1 MSQTDEQD
9 QPPTS
14 SAQPGDGTPSS
25 YTPAPTPQ
33 TDWSRATWGREPAAS
48 ATPERWFEPQAGA
61 AEGDPAL
68 ARPGQPVAAA
78 TADSDAPG
86 GGESVWPAVAPAVPA
101 ATPAVPAVGSH
112 AGSALPSASSVSPI
126 ATEPVG
132 RTARRQSW
140 TGPGPIL
147 GAAVL
152 SAILASAGTFLALD
166 ASRAFDRAAAPAAT
180 TAPPTAQP
188 TGASLQPISVVESSA
203 IIDAA
208 ARTGP
213 AVVRITATG
222 STVDVFGSIPSRGV
236 GSGFIY
242 DPAGWI
248 LTNRHVVTGSNGQL
262 VASLVV
268 DLKDGRQFNGRIYG
282 VDTLT
287 DLAIVKIDATG
298 LPTAAIGS
306 SASLKVGQ
314 LAIAIGSPLGTLS
327 NTVTSGIISAT
338 GRSITVENERLSNLI
353 QTDAAINPG
362 NSGGPLID
370 AGGNVIGVN
379 TAVATDSNGI
389 GFAIPIDI
397 ARPIMQQAL
406 AGQQLSRPYLG
417 IRYVAIDQ
425 QVKARENLT
434 VDRGALISGSAAGAQ
449 GQPGIV
455 PGGPA
460 AEAGLQEDDVIL
472 AIGGTEIDREHPLD
486 AVLSGFAPGQT
497 VPVRILRSGGER
509 TINVTLGTRPSGL

>member
-1 MSQTDEQD
+1 V
-9 QPPTS
+9 
-14 SAQPGDGTPSS
+14 TPS
-25 YTPAPTPQ
+25 P
-33 TDWSRATWGREPAAS
+33 
-48 ATPERWFEPQAGA
+48 
-61 AEGDPAL
+61 
-68 ARPGQPVAAA
+68 
-78 TADSDAPG
+78 
-86 GGESVWPAVAPAVPA
+86 
-101 ATPAVPAVGSH
+101 
-112 AGSALPSASSVSPI
+112 
-126 ATEPVG
+126 
-132 RTARRQSW
+132 RRQPW

-147 GAAVL
+147 GAALLAAV
-152 SAILASAGTFLALD
+152 LASAGTFLALD
-166 ASRAFDRAAAPAAT
+166 ASGAFERAAQPVATASPSGTQPASGT
-180 TAPPTAQP
+180 
-188 TGASLQPISVVESSA
+188 LQPISLLESSA

-208 ARTGP
+208 AKTGP

-222 STVDVFGSIPSRGV
+222 TSVDVFGSIPSRGV

-242 DPAGWI
+242 DPSGWI
-248 LTNRHVVTGSNGQL
+248 LTNRHVVTGASGQL
-262 VASLVV
+262 VSSLVV
-268 DLKDGRQFNGRIYG
+268 DLKDGRQFDGRIYG

-298 LPTAAIGS
+298 LPTAPIGS

-338 GRSITVENERLSNLI
+338 GRSITVDNERLSNLI

-417 IRYVAIDQ
+417 IRYLAIDR
-425 QVKARENLT
+425 QVKERENLPI
-434 VDRGALISGSAAGAQ
+434 DRGALISGSAGGAQ
-449 GQPGIV
+449 GQPGV
-455 PGGPA
+455 VAGGPA
-460 AEAGLQEDDVIL
+460 AAAGLQEGDIIL
-472 AIGGTEIDREHPLD
+472 AIGGTQIDREHPLD
-486 AVLSGFAPGQT
+486 AVLSGHAPGQT
-497 VPVRILRSGGER
+497 IPITILRDGQER
-509 TINVTLGTRPSGL
+509 TVSVTLGTRPSGL